1 MYFNNAI
8 LPRNGHSLKVS
19 RGIEQIMNEGSL
31 YLVVDVS
38 KGAKPFIIAKHV
50 EPGPHLAQVTTSD
63 LSDEIH

>member
-1 MYFNNAI
+1 
-8 LPRNGHSLKVS
+8 
-19 RGIEQIMNEGSL
+19 MNEGSL